1 MESWI
6 KLWRQT
12 RDNEIFR
19 KDFTA
24 WHLFECI
31 LMNVDFKSGSLSW
44 GRYQMGEMSDLK
56 PETARHALERLVKAK
71 MVTRS
76 ATNKFTTITVCN
88 WHKYQESRP
97 ASSPPQ
103 RPSKDHQKTTIKDI
117 KNIRNK
123 ENIDYNTTNV
133 VCEKPQS
140 ELQELIDFAKSKG
153 FPLQG
158 TVKMNRFNASN
169 LLKKFGLEKSKRCV
183 EYAVGVRGAPYA
195 PQVNDFVQ
203 LYRKI
208 GDLINYYEKE
218 KNGSSKN
225 VIG

>member
-1 MESWI
+1 MLCIIRHTWGWQKKEDKISI
-6 KLWRQT
+6 SELVRKTQLARTTVCETINKLVS
-12 RDNEIFR
+12 
-19 KDFTA
+19 KC
-24 WHLFECI
+24 L
-31 LMNVDFKSGSLSW
+31 
-44 GRYQMGEMSDLK
+44 
-56 PETARHALERLVKAK
+56 LVKHNK
-71 MVTRS
+71 YINCYEFNKDYEQWVVSKRSLGSYQKLTRVVS
-76 ATNKFTTITVCN
+76 KCLPKLVSKSEPTKEKKEIIT
-88 WHKYQESRP
+88 
-97 ASSPPQ
+97 
-103 RPSKDHQKTTIKDI
+103 
-117 KNIRNK
+117 K
-123 ENIDYNTTNV
+123 ETTTNV
-133 VCEKPQS
+133 VGGKPQS

-208 GDLINYYEKE
+208 GDLINFYEKE
-218 KNGSSKN
+218 KNGTSKN